1 MSHIKDPRFVTIES
15 GFSLPSFFFL
25 RKMWLCEDTKGEYAG
40 LLDKGY
46 KICEYYICYF
56 LFTSQKC
63 NQCIHYL
70 PWNFQCAYI

>member
-56 LFTSQKC
+56 LFC
-63 NQCIHYL
+63 GRPHDM
-70 PWNFQCAYI
+70 